1 MYVKWKWAG
10 QLLSVFAILHLA
22 PLLTSSKELI
32 QPLDCNDIH
41 QQDSS
46 RPSGVYTIYP
56 FGEKSAVEVY
66 CDMDLEGGGW
76 TVFHKRMDG
85 SLNFYRPWNHYK
97 MGFGNPDGEYWLG
110 LDIVSALTSQQKSE
124 LRVDMRDFLGKE
136 VFARYSSFKV
146 DAECDGYKLTIAGFT
161 NGGAGDGLTYHNGIK
176 FSTFDKDQDGSSSS
190 CAQLYLGAFWYNNCH
205 HANPN
210 GVYRWG
216 AMSTYGASGMEWYH
230 WKGWGYSLKAMSMK
244 FRPVQ

>member
-1 MYVKWKWAG
+1 MCVKWKWAG

-56 FGEKSAVEVY
+56 FGEKSGVEVY

-76 TVFHKRMDG
+76 TVLLKRTDG

-97 MGFGNPDGEYWLG
+97 MGFGNANGEYWLG
-110 LDIVSALTSQQKSE
+110 ETLFF
-124 LRVDMRDFLGKE
+124 LRSV
-136 VFARYSSFKV
+136 V
-146 DAECDGYKLTIAGFT
+146 
-161 NGGAGDGLTYHNGIK
+161 N
-176 FSTFDKDQDGSSSS
+176 

-205 HANPN
+205 HSNPT
-210 GVYRWG
+210 GIYRWG
-216 AMSTYGASGMEWYH
+216 VMATYGASGMEWYP
-230 WKGWGYSLKAMSMK
+230 WKGWSYSLKAMSMK
-244 FRPVQ
+244 FRLVQ